1 MNCLSLSL
9 KRAPLPKPWICE
21 PFNASA
27 MSEADQPNNQSL
39 PETIPTNHSAS
50 DLSEVTQLPVNLQI
64 VKFSELP
71 DQKPPVQPWKPAQT
85 DESDSEAA
93 AFLNHHQEADDA
105 GQKANQDADWLALA
119 QKMRQRNRSLV
130 SQVNQLKGVLKQ
142 QQEALKSEKTRSQQQ
157 EITLAQQ
164 TEEFNT
170 LRVQLARLFN
180 ALESS
185 HQASVRQQIL
195 IETLS
200 EQLQSGQER
209 IAQLE
214 RECSFTQQRYN
225 EQSHQLLQAGNT
237 CRDLRSRLQR
247 QQQQTL
253 QFKAALEKSLEMPK
267 ATDTQ
272 QPQRGF
278 VPKAQPIQAW
288 SAETDVVEEFS
299 DFETI
304 WQHPVRLEPPLPP
317 IQFSKTEPFVVKR
330 LEEPDFRAIPENADC
345 PNSIS
350 QPPDLVIVSSEETT
364 TTELELESQLLAEM
378 SSLAQA
384 AGLTTQTTKEPQS
397 EAFDEPSIHRINAQ
411 ETLLPEEIRVLE
423 DPAQFLD
430 NEIWGDATSFEPTEP
445 EVVLPQSNWPS
456 PVLYPLRPPK
466 KRKSLAAIELPSF
479 PRFYPT

>member
-1 MNCLSLSL
+1 
-9 KRAPLPKPWICE
+9 
-21 PFNASA
+21 
-27 MSEADQPNNQSL
+27 MSEADQPNNPSL
-39 PETIPTNHSAS
+39 PETTVTSNDSALE
-50 DLSEVTQLPVNLQI
+50 LSEVTQPVENLQI
-64 VKFSELP
+64 VKFSSELP
-71 DQKPPVQPWKPAQT
+71 DLKPPVQPWKPAQT
-85 DESDSEAA
+85 DESDREAM
-93 AFLNHHQEADDA
+93 AFLTTPPEADDSA
-105 GQKANQDADWLALA
+105 TVSADNTGQKASQDADWFALA

-130 SQVNQLKGVLKQ
+130 DQVNQLKGALKQ
-142 QQEALKSEKTRSQQQ
+142 QQELLNSEKARSQQQ
-157 EITLAQQ
+157 ETLLAQQ

-170 LRVQLARLFN
+170 LHEQLARLFN

-214 RECSFTQQRYN
+214 RECSYTQQRYN
-225 EQSHQLLQAGNT
+225 EQSHQLLQAANT

-267 ATDTQ
+267 TTGTQ
-272 QPQRGF
+272 PPQRGF

-288 SAETDVVEEFS
+288 SAQPDLSEEPS
-299 DFETI
+299 DFDTI
-304 WQHPVRLEPPLPP
+304 WQHPVRLQPPQPP
-317 IQFSKTEPFVVKR
+317 IQFSKTEPFVVRR
-330 LEEPDFRAIPENADC
+330 LEELDFPGKSETSNF
-345 PNSIS
+345 PPSTS
-350 QPPDLVIVSSEETT
+350 HPPDLAIVSSEETT
-364 TTELELESQLLAEM
+364 NTELELESQLLAEM

-384 AGLTTQTTKEPQS
+384 AGLTTETPKDSQP
-397 EAFDEPSIHRINAQ
+397 EAFDEPSLHRINAQ

-423 DPAQFLD
+423 EPTQFLD
-430 NEIWGDATSFEPTEP
+430 NDEIWGDATSSEPTEP

>member
-1 MNCLSLSL
+1 
-9 KRAPLPKPWICE
+9 
-21 PFNASA
+21 
-27 MSEADQPNNQSL
+27 MSEADQPNNQIL
-39 PETIPTNHSAS
+39 PETTDDSALES
-50 DLSEVTQLPVNLQI
+50 SEVKPTVEHLQI
-64 VKFSELP
+64 VKFSEIP
-71 DQKPPVQPWKPAQT
+71 DLKPPVQPWKPSQT
-85 DESDSEAA
+85 DESDQAA
-93 AFLNHHQEADDA
+93 AFLITDQTDDSA
-105 GQKANQDADWLALA
+105 AETSDDSGQKASQDADWFALA
-119 QKMRQRNRSLV
+119 QKMRQRNRSLLE
-130 SQVNQLKGVLKQ
+130 QVNQLKGALKQ
-142 QQEALKSEKTRSQQQ
+142 QQEILNSEQTRSQQQ
-157 EITLAQQ
+157 ETLLAQQ

-170 LRVQLARLFN
+170 LHEQLARLFN

-214 RECSFTQQRYN
+214 RECSYTQQRYN
-225 EQSHQLLQAGNT
+225 EQSHQLLQAANT

-267 ATDTQ
+267 ANDTQ
-272 QPQRGF
+272 PQPPQRGF

-288 SAETDVVEEFS
+288 SAQPDLSEEPSFDS
-299 DFETI
+299 I
-304 WQHPVRLEPPLPP
+304 WQHPVRLQPPLPP

-330 LEEPDFRAIPENADC
+330 PEEPDFSAVSETSNFAPSTSVP
-345 PNSIS
+345 PN
-350 QPPDLVIVSSEETT
+350 LVIVSEETT
-364 TTELELESQLLAEM
+364 NTELELESQLLAEM
-378 SSLAQA
+378 SSLAEA
-384 AGLTTQTTKEPQS
+384 AGLTTETPTEEQLEVF
-397 EAFDEPSIHRINAQ
+397 EEPSLHSINAQ

-423 DPAQFLD
+423 ESEQFLD
-430 NEIWGDATSFEPTEP
+430 DEWGDSTSNAPTEP

-479 PRFYPT
+479 PRFNPT

>member
-1 MNCLSLSL
+1 
-9 KRAPLPKPWICE
+9 
-21 PFNASA
+21 
-27 MSEADQPNNQSL
+27 MSEADQPNNPTQT
-39 PETIPTNHSAS
+39 ETTDDSGLES
-50 DLSEVTQLPVNLQI
+50 SEVKPIEHLQI
-64 VKFSELP
+64 VKFSEIP
-71 DQKPPVQPWKPAQT
+71 DLKPPVQPWKPPQT
-85 DESDSEAA
+85 DESDNEAA
-93 AFLNHHQEADDA
+93 AFLITDQDDDSA
-105 GQKANQDADWLALA
+105 AQTSDDSGQKASQDADWFALA
-119 QKMRQRNRSLV
+119 QKMRQRNRSLLE
-130 SQVNQLKGVLKQ
+130 QVNQLKGALKQ
-142 QQEALKSEKTRSQQQ
+142 QQEILNSEQTRSQQQ
-157 EITLAQQ
+157 ETLLAQQ

-170 LRVQLARLFN
+170 LHEQLARLFN

-214 RECSFTQQRYN
+214 RECSYTQQRYN
-225 EQSHQLLQAGNT
+225 EQSHQLIQAANT

-272 QPQRGF
+272 PQTPQRGF

-288 SAETDVVEEFS
+288 SAQADFREEPS
-299 DFETI
+299 DFDTI
-304 WQHPVRLEPPLPP
+304 WQHPVRLQPPLPP

-330 LEEPDFRAIPENADC
+330 PEELDFPAVPETSDFA
-345 PNSIS
+345 PSTPV
-350 QPPDLVIVSSEETT
+350 PPDLVIVSEETT
-364 TTELELESQLLAEM
+364 NTELELESQLLAEM
-378 SSLAQA
+378 SSLAEA
-384 AGLTTQTTKEPQS
+384 AGLTTETPQ
-397 EAFDEPSIHRINAQ
+397 EEQPVFDASLHRINAQ

-423 DPAQFLD
+423 EPDQFLD
-430 NEIWGDATSFEPTEP
+430 DEWGDSTSSQPTEP

-479 PRFYPT
+479 PRFNPT

>member
-1 MNCLSLSL
+1 
-9 KRAPLPKPWICE
+9 
-21 PFNASA
+21 
-27 MSEADQPNNQSL
+27 MSEADQPNNQII
-39 PETIPTNHSAS
+39 PETTAS
-50 DLSEVTQLPVNLQI
+50 NDDRALEFSEVTQPPVEHLQI
-64 VKFSELP
+64 VKFSEIP
-71 DQKPPVQPWKPAQT
+71 DQKPAVQPWKPTQT
-85 DESDSEAA
+85 DESDSEAM
-93 AFLNHHQEADDA
+93 AFLTTPPEADDSTTVSTDDS
-105 GQKANQDADWLALA
+105 GQKASQDADWFALA

-130 SQVNQLKGVLKQ
+130 DQVNQLKGALKQ
-142 QQEALKSEKTRSQQQ
+142 QQELLNSEKTRSQQQ
-157 EITLAQQ
+157 ETLLAQQ

-170 LRVQLARLFN
+170 LHEQLARLFN

-214 RECSFTQQRYN
+214 RECSYTQQRYN
-225 EQSHQLLQAGNT
+225 EQSHQLLQAANT

-267 ATDTQ
+267 TTGTQ
-272 QPQRGF
+272 PPQRGF

-288 SAETDVVEEFS
+288 SAQPDLIEEPS
-299 DFETI
+299 DFDTI
-304 WQHPVRLEPPLPP
+304 WQHPVRLQPPQPP

-330 LEEPDFRAIPENADC
+330 LEELDFPGKSETSNFPPSTSGA
-345 PNSIS
+345 
-350 QPPDLVIVSSEETT
+350 PDLAIFSSEETT
-364 TTELELESQLLAEM
+364 NTEIELESQLLAEM

-384 AGLTTQTTKEPQS
+384 AGLTTETPQDS
-397 EAFDEPSIHRINAQ
+397 QPEGFDEPSQHRINAQ

-423 DPAQFLD
+423 APAQFLD
-430 NEIWGDATSFEPTEP
+430 DEWGDATSSEPTEP
-445 EVVLPQSNWPS
+445 EVILPQSNWPS

>member
-1 MNCLSLSL
+1 
-9 KRAPLPKPWICE
+9 
-21 PFNASA
+21 

-39 PETIPTNHSAS
+39 PETTVPNNDDSALE
-50 DLSEVTQLPVNLQI
+50 LSEVTQPVENLQI

-93 AFLNHHQEADDA
+93 AFLTIHREADDSVAVSADDA
-105 GQKANQDADWLALA
+105 GQKSSQDADWFALA
-119 QKMRQRNRSLV
+119 QKMRQRNRSLIE
-130 SQVNQLKGVLKQ
+130 QVNQLKGALKQ

-157 EITLAQQ
+157 ETLLAQQ

-170 LRVQLARLFN
+170 LHEQLARLFN

-214 RECSFTQQRYN
+214 RECSYTQQRYN

-267 ATDTQ
+267 ASDTQ
-272 QPQRGF
+272 PPQRGF

-330 LEEPDFRAIPENADC
+330 LEELDFPAVPETSNLA
-345 PNSIS
+345 PTVF
-350 QPPDLVIVSSEETT
+350 QPPEVITNSEETT

-384 AGLTTQTTKEPQS
+384 AGLTEVSSNFTEKPES
-397 EAFDEPSIHRINAQ
+397 FDESTHRINAQ
-411 ETLLPEEIRVLE
+411 ETLLPEEIRVLKH
-423 DPAQFLD
+423 PAQFLD
-430 NEIWGDATSFEPTEP
+430 DEIWGNVTSFEPTEP

>member
-1 MNCLSLSL
+1 
-9 KRAPLPKPWICE
+9 
-21 PFNASA
+21 

-39 PETIPTNHSAS
+39 PETTVTSNDSTLE
-50 DLSEVTQLPVNLQI
+50 LSEVTQPVENLQI

-71 DQKPPVQPWKPAQT
+71 DLKPPVQPWKPTQT
-85 DESDSEAA
+85 DESDNEAL
-93 AFLNHHQEADDA
+93 AFLTTPPETDDSTAVSADDS
-105 GQKANQDADWLALA
+105 GQKASQDADWFALA
-119 QKMRQRNRSLV
+119 QKMRQRNRSLLD
-130 SQVNQLKGVLKQ
+130 QVNQLKGALKQ
-142 QQEALKSEKTRSQQQ
+142 QQEVLNSEKTRSQQQ

-170 LRVQLARLFN
+170 LHEQLARLFN

-214 RECSFTQQRYN
+214 RECSYTQQRYN

-267 ATDTQ
+267 AIGTQ
-272 QPQRGF
+272 PPQRGF

-288 SAETDVVEEFS
+288 SAQADVVEEVS
-299 DFETI
+299 DFDTI

-330 LEEPDFRAIPENADC
+330 LEEPDFPALSETSNLAQSAILPTE
-345 PNSIS
+345 
-350 QPPDLVIVSSEETT
+350 VITSSEEITT
-364 TTELELESQLLAEM
+364 TDLELESQLLAEM
-378 SSLAQA
+378 SSLAEA
-384 AGLTTQTTKEPQS
+384 AGLTTETPKYSQI
-397 EAFDEPSIHRINAQ
+397 EAFDETSLHQLNAQ

-423 DPAQFLD
+423 EPAQFLD
-430 NEIWGDATSFEPTEP
+430 DEIWGDTSSSEPTES

>member
-1 MNCLSLSL
+1 
-9 KRAPLPKPWICE
+9 
-21 PFNASA
+21 
-27 MSEADQPNNQSL
+27 MSEADQPNNQFL
-39 PETIPTNHSAS
+39 PEPTVLSNDDTVP
-50 DLSEVTQLPVNLQI
+50 DLSEPTQPVEHLQI

-71 DQKPPVQPWKPAQT
+71 DHKPPVQPWKPAQT
-85 DESDSEAA
+85 DESDSEVA
-93 AFLNHHQEADDA
+93 AFLTTHQEANDSVTDTADDA
-105 GQKANQDADWLALA
+105 GQKASQDADWFALA
-119 QKMRQRNRSLV
+119 QKMRQRNRSLIE
-130 SQVNQLKGVLKQ
+130 QVNQLKGALKQ
-142 QQEALKSEKTRSQQQ
+142 QQEVLKLEKTRSQQQ

-170 LRVQLARLFN
+170 LHEQLARLFN

-267 ATDTQ
+267 AADTQ
-272 QPQRGF
+272 PPQRGF

-288 SAETDVVEEFS
+288 SAETDVVEEVS
-299 DFETI
+299 DFDTI

-317 IQFSKTEPFVVKR
+317 IQFSKTEQFIIKR
-330 LEEPDFRAIPENADC
+330 LEEPDFPAVPATSNLA
-345 PNSIS
+345 SSAS
-350 QPPDLVIVSSEETT
+350 QPPEVITTSEET

-384 AGLTTQTTKEPQS
+384 AGLTTETTKEPPS
-397 EAFDEPSIHRINAQ
+397 EAFDELSTHRLNAQ
-411 ETLLPEEIRVLE
+411 KTLLPEEIRVLE

-430 NEIWGDATSFEPTEP
+430 DEIWGDASSNQPTEP

>member
-1 MNCLSLSL
+1 
-9 KRAPLPKPWICE
+9 
-21 PFNASA
+21 
-27 MSEADQPNNQSL
+27 MSEADQSNNQSL
-39 PETIPTNHSAS
+39 PETTVTSNDDSA
-50 DLSEVTQLPVNLQI
+50 LEFSEVTPPVENLQI

-71 DQKPPVQPWKPAQT
+71 DLKPPVQPWKPAQT

-93 AFLNHHQEADDA
+93 AFLTTHREADHSLAETTDEA
-105 GQKANQDADWLALA
+105 GQKASQDADWFALA
-119 QKMRQRNRSLV
+119 QKMRQRNRSLLE
-130 SQVNQLKGVLKQ
+130 QVNQLKGALKQ
-142 QQEALKSEKTRSQQQ
+142 QQEVLNTEKTRSQQQ
-157 EITLAQQ
+157 ETLLAQQ

-170 LRVQLARLFN
+170 LHEQLARLFN

-214 RECSFTQQRYN
+214 RECSYTQQRYN
-225 EQSHQLLQAGNT
+225 EQSHQLLQAANT

-272 QPQRGF
+272 PPQRGF

-288 SAETDVVEEFS
+288 SAQPDLSEEPS
-299 DFETI
+299 DFESL

-317 IQFSKTEPFVVKR
+317 IQFSKTEPFVVR
-330 LEEPDFRAIPENADC
+330 RIEALDFPAASETTNLAP
-345 PNSIS
+345 STS
-350 QPPDLVIVSSEETT
+350 QPPDLVTVSPDETIN
-364 TTELELESQLLAEM
+364 TELELESQLLAEM

-384 AGLTTQTTKEPQS
+384 AGLTTETPKEEQP
-397 EAFDEPSIHRINAQ
+397 EVFDEPSLHRINAQ

-423 DPAQFLD
+423 QPAQFLD
-430 NEIWGDATSFEPTEP
+430 DDEIWGDASSSEPTEP

>member
-1 MNCLSLSL
+1 
-9 KRAPLPKPWICE
+9 
-21 PFNASA
+21 
-27 MSEADQPNNQSL
+27 MSEADQPNNQNQT
-39 PETIPTNHSAS
+39 ETTDDSALDS
-50 DLSEVTQLPVNLQI
+50 SEVKPTVEHLQI
-64 VKFSELP
+64 VKFSEIP
-71 DQKPPVQPWKPAQT
+71 DLKPPVQPWKPPQT
-85 DESDSEAA
+85 DESDPEAA
-93 AFLNHHQEADDA
+93 AFLITDQEEDDSA
-105 GQKANQDADWLALA
+105 AQTSDDSGQKASQDADWFALA
-119 QKMRQRNRSLV
+119 QKMRQRNRNLLE
-130 SQVNQLKGVLKQ
+130 QVNQLKGALKQ
-142 QQEALKSEKTRSQQQ
+142 QQEILNSEKTRSQQQ
-157 EITLAQQ
+157 ETLLAQQ

-170 LRVQLARLFN
+170 LHEQLARLFN

-214 RECSFTQQRYN
+214 RECSYTQQRYN
-225 EQSHQLLQAGNT
+225 EQSHQLLQAANT

-267 ATDTQ
+267 TTDAQ
-272 QPQRGF
+272 PPQRGF

-288 SAETDVVEEFS
+288 SAQPDLSEEPS
-299 DFETI
+299 DFESI
-304 WQHPVRLEPPLPP
+304 WQHPVRLQPPLPP

-330 LEEPDFRAIPENADC
+330 PEELDFPAVPETSDFA
-345 PNSIS
+345 PSTS
-350 QPPDLVIVSSEETT
+350 GAPDLVIVSEETT
-364 TTELELESQLLAEM
+364 RSELELESQLLAEM
-378 SSLAQA
+378 SSLAEA
-384 AGLTTQTTKEPQS
+384 AGLTTETPTEEQP
-397 EAFDEPSIHRINAQ
+397 EAFDEPSQHRINAQ

-423 DPAQFLD
+423 QPEQFLD
-430 NEIWGDATSFEPTEP
+430 DEWGTSSQPTEP

-479 PRFYPT
+479 PRFNLT